1 MEGRYR
7 IKLIVLDL
15 VERCILPQ
23 DIRIKRN
30 GYTLYSGSVTR
41 IPKELLNEHVIKIC
55 SGQYYI
61 CTDYLAIEI
70 E

>member
-1 MEGRYR
+1 MDERYR

-15 VERCILPQ
+15 VERCELPQ

-30 GYTLYSGSVTR
+30 GCTLYTGSVKRT
-41 IPKELLNEHVIKIC
+41 PKELLNETVIRIY
-55 SGQYYI
+55 STQYYN
-61 CTDYLAIEI
+61 YLGIEI